1 MINSKVMSAV
11 AMIALLVP
19 SVTLAKTTEPMTTEV
34 SDRLYVETGGYTQVK
49 IDTNMEQKYPLLQV
63 NSLELPMSV
72 KYIGQSINYM
82 LSLSGY
88 KLEPLEY
95 ADKDVL
101 HLYSLKLPMSN
112 RTFKKST
119 TLQVVETIVGVG
131 YEVVVDEVERTVAIK
146 VRKNEVGK

>member
-1 MINSKVMSAV
+1 MINSKVMPAV

-19 SVTLAKTTEPMTTEV
+19 SITLAKTTEPMTTDV
-34 SDRLYVETGGYTQVK
+34 SDRLYEETGGYTQIK

-88 KLEPLEY
+88 KL
-95 ADKDVL
+95 
-101 HLYSLKLPMSN
+101 
-112 RTFKKST
+112 
-119 TLQVVETIVGVG
+119 
-131 YEVVVDEVERTVAIK
+131 
-146 VRKNEVGK
+146 